1 MQSPN
6 ENKIIELTLFQTMQS
21 PNEKKT
27 KWKQL
32 ITKQSDILLMGEK
45 NSTPDRDLDTILM

>member
-32 ITKQSDILLMGEK
+32 ITKQSDILLMGGK

>member
-27 KWKQL
+27 KWKKL
-32 ITKQSDILLMGEK
+32 ITKQSDILFMGGK